1 MWPWPSGLAV
11 LLLAALTACGGSS
24 STGAAGVRVKFV
36 NRWYAV
42 SGSSELRVTIDACQQ
57 EFALAPGEERIVDCQ
72 PGGGLS
78 SFLVRIEGRITGL
91 SYIGDQPDVW
101 EGQVGQGQT
110 VTITGQIN
118 QIAVAVED

>member
-1 MWPWPSGLAV
+1 MRRYPSGLTV
-11 LLLAALTACGGSS
+11 LLLVVLSACAGSS
-24 STGAAGVRVKFV
+24 GTGATGVRVKFV
-36 NRWYAV
+36 NRWYAA
-42 SGSSELRVTIDACQQ
+42 SSELRVAIDACQQ
-57 EFALAPGEERIVDCQ
+57 EFTLAPGEERIVDCQ